1 MQRPQTGS
9 PIGLDVLR
17 LRRASAYAAG
27 PGLDEALTFSR
38 RLATYGISSAIGYSA
53 LPDES
58 ARTVAD
64 VHLEAFDRL
73 AAEDLG
79 GYVSVKLAALGF
91 DPGLFTELA
100 AAAART
106 ERRLHIDALG
116 PETADKAMTL
126 LNEAKQAHRSS
137 SLGTTLPGRWRRSL
151 DDCSRAIELGLSV
164 RIVKGQW
171 PDDLGGSVEPIMGFL
186 DIVDR
191 VSGYQGGVAIATH
204 DVALLQ
210 ESLRRLTSSGTP
222 CEAELFLG
230 LPFGGPAIAA
240 GRFGVPVR
248 MYVAYGDA
256 GAGYGVKDL
265 ISHPATVW
273 WLVQDLLWGED
284 KTWRSIERSRTKPK
298 P

>member
-1 MQRPQTGS
+1 MQRPRTGS

-17 LRRASAYAAG
+17 RRRASAYAAG
-27 PGLDEALTFSR
+27 PGLDEALDFSR
-38 RLATYGISSAIGYSA
+38 RLATHGISAAIGYSA
-53 LPDES
+53 LPGES

-64 VHLEAFDRL
+64 VHLDAFDRL
-73 AAEDLG
+73 AAGHLD

-91 DPGLFTELA
+91 DRGLFTELA

-106 ERRLHIDALG
+106 QRRLHVDALG
-116 PETADKAMTL
+116 PETADRAMTL
-126 LNEAKQAHRSS
+126 LTEAKEANRSS

-151 DDCSRAIELGLSV
+151 DDCSRAIELGLSL

-171 PDDLGGSVEPIMGFL
+171 PDDLGGSVDPVQGFL

-191 VSGYQGGVAIATH
+191 VRGYQGGVAIATH

-240 GRFGVPVR
+240 GRSGVPIR

-256 GAGYGVKDL
+256 GAGYGIKDL
-265 ISHPATVW
+265 LGHPATVW
-273 WLVQDLLWGED
+273 WLVQDLLWGND
-284 KTWRSIERSRTKPK
+284 KTWRGISRSRTKG
-298 P
+298 

>member
-1 MQRPQTGS
+1 MQRRRTGS
-9 PIGLDVLR
+9 PIGRDRLR

-27 PGLDEALTFSR
+27 PGLDEAIEFSR

-53 LPDES
+53 LPHES
-58 ARTVAD
+58 ARTVTD

-91 DPGLFTELA
+91 DPGLFAELA

-106 ERRLHIDALG
+106 ERRLHVDALG
-116 PETADKAMTL
+116 PETAEKTMAL
-126 LNEAKQAHRSS
+126 LKEASRPS

-151 DDCSRAIELGLSV
+151 DDCSRAIDLGLSL
-164 RIVKGQW
+164 RIVKGHW
-171 PDDLGGSVEPIMGFL
+171 PDDLGGSVDPRKGFL
-186 DIVDR
+186 DLVDR

-230 LPFGGPAIAA
+230 LPFREPAIAA
-240 GRFGVPVR
+240 ARFDVPIR

-256 GAGYGVKDL
+256 GAGYSVKDL
-265 ISHPATVW
+265 LRRPVTVW
-273 WLVQDLLWGED
+273 WLVQDVIWGKD
-284 KTWRSIERSRTKPK
+284 KTWRSIRRSRTKG
-298 P
+298 

>member
-1 MQRPQTGS
+1 MQRPRTGS
-9 PIGLDVLR
+9 PIGLDLLR

-27 PGLDEALTFSR
+27 PGLDEALEFSR
-38 RLATYGISSAIGYSA
+38 RLATYGILSAIGYSA
-53 LPDES
+53 LPEES

-64 VHLEAFDRL
+64 VHLDAFERL

-79 GYVSVKLAALGF
+79 GYVSVKLGALGF
-91 DPGLFTELA
+91 DSGLFTELA
-100 AAAART
+100 AEAART
-106 ERRLHIDALG
+106 ERRLHVDALG
-116 PETADKAMTL
+116 PEAAEKTMTL
-126 LNEAKQAHRSS
+126 LKQAHRPS

-151 DDCSRAIELGLSV
+151 DDCSRAIDLGLCL

-171 PDDLGGSVEPIMGFL
+171 PDDLGGSVDPIKGFL
-186 DIVDR
+186 DLVDR

-230 LPFGGPAIAA
+230 LPFGDPAITA
-240 GRFGVPVR
+240 GRFGVPIR
-248 MYVAYGDA
+248 MYVAYGHA

-265 ISHPATVW
+265 LGHPATVW
-273 WLVQDLLWGED
+273 WLVQDVLWGKD
-284 KTWRSIERSRTKPK
+284 KTWRSIRRSRTKA
-298 P
+298 